1 MLVQEYQGLRDQLD
15 RPDRLDQ
22 KETQVRKDHVALL
35 ENKVQQDLRDL
46 RDLREVLAPVL
57 QKAMCREFCKL
68 TELVDRLRSLLVSNH
83 EEDR

>member
-1 MLVQEYQGLRDQLD
+1 MLVQEYQG

-22 KETQVRKDHVALL
+22 KEIQVHKDHVAQL
-35 ENKVQQDLRDL
+35 EKGVQQDLKDL

-57 QKAMCREFCKL
+57 QQVMSREFCKL
-68 TELVDRLRSLLVSNH
+68 TVLVDRLRFLLALNH